1 LVVGDANKAIWAS
14 VGERF
19 PAVQSFIQDKEVRQL
34 VAAFQ
39 SVCFDTKRFHTV
51 SH

>member
-1 LVVGDANKAIWAS
+1 LVVGEANKAIRAS
-14 VGERF
+14 VVERF
-19 PAVQSFIQDKEVRQL
+19 PAVQSFIQDKEVRLL

-39 SVCFDTKRFHTV
+39 SMCFDTKRFHTV